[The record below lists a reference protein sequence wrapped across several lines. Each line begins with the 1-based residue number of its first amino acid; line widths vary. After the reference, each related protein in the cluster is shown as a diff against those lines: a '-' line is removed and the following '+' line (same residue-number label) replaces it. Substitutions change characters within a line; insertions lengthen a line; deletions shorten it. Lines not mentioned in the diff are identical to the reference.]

1 MKGGKT
7 LDDKIIIQHY
17 WDRDERAIRETDEKY
32 GSFCCSIAENI
43 LGNREDAGECVNDT
57 YLKTWN
63 AIPPQWPEVFPAFI
77 GKIVRNT
84 AFNRYKSLRTERR
97 GGGLVPVVLDELDEC
112 IPDRNAEV
120 ECSTNELR
128 EAMNSFV
135 GSLSERNRK
144 IFLQRYWCTES
155 VRDIAEKM
163 NMTENSVSA
172 VLKRTRKKLHKYL
185 AERGFVP

>member
-1 MKGGKT
+1 MHSGQKCRSGM
-7 LDDKIIIQHY
+7 QH
-17 WDRDERAIRETDEKY
+17 ERAE
-32 GSFCCSIAENI
+32 G
-43 LGNREDAGECVNDT
+43 GN
-57 YLKTWN
+57 
-63 AIPPQWPEVFPAFI
+63 
-77 GKIVRNT
+77 
-84 AFNRYKSLRTERR
+84 
-97 GGGLVPVVLDELDEC
+97 
-112 IPDRNAEV
+112 
-120 ECSTNELR
+120 
-128 EAMNSFV
+128 NSFV

>member
-1 MKGGKT
+1 M
-7 LDDKIIIQHY
+7 
-17 WDRDERAIRETDEKY
+17 
-32 GSFCCSIAENI
+32 
-43 LGNREDAGECVNDT
+43 NDT

-63 AIPPQWPEVFPAFI
+63 AIPPHRPEVFPAFV

-97 GGGLVPVVLDELDEC
+97 GGGQVPVVLDELDEC
-112 IPDRNAEV
+112 IPDRTAEV
-120 ECSTNELR
+120 ECSTNELS

-135 GSLSERNRK
+135 KSLSERNRK
-144 IFLQRYWCTES
+144 IFLRRYWCTES

-172 VLKRTRKKLHKYL
+172 VRKRIRKKLHKYL
-185 AERGFVP
+185 AERGFEP